1 MDTVR
6 ESDNSALVVMS
17 DINAGLYVLRARVN
31 REPAAAISNPPI
43 GIPIITPPGPSLPS
57 VAKILA
63 SLKLDVNDLVKAL
76 KKLGLDGMLKQGGFT
91 AKGIDALLAG
101 RLDIVATA
109 KTAKKKTTTVARGGA
124 TFTGA
129 RKSNVKVTLT
139 SAGKK
144 LIRAAVK
151 KRKSLALTL
160 TMRFKD
166 SAGRVSKTTK
176 SVTLKT
182 KKKK

>member
-1 MDTVR
+1 M
-6 ESDNSALVVMS
+6 
-17 DINAGLYVLRARVN
+17 AGYVPN
-31 REPAAAISNPPI
+31 R
-43 GIPIITPPGPSLPS
+43 
-57 VAKILA
+57 ILA
-63 SLKLDVNDLVKAL
+63 GTVFPANWVASTAGAVTVKPLASQIQCPAPANIDTCDAAVDASPGGPIQIRTAANHGLATGDVVKIS
-76 KKLGLDGMLKQGGFT
+76 G
-91 AKGIDALLAG
+91 
-101 RLDIVATA
+101 V
-109 KTAKKKTTTVARGGA
+109 
-124 TFTGA
+124 TG
-129 RKSNVKVTLT
+129 NVKVTLT

-151 KRKSLALTL
+151 KRKSLALTI